1 MQPRYRYV
9 TFWSVLY
16 LPFSKICRVDDSI
29 GRKDAA
35 EVRVLVSDGYYV
47 RRLRSL
53 SLGNPFEEISS
64 GFLLCWIVIARVRGI
79 RFYLGDS
86 MRNDAAKDSS
96 QVLFLFID
104 GMMKY
109 IYASN
114 NNELKFDEILLTFVE
129 NISNNNGKK
138 GIASIQHKCFQAHD
152 SQVKNMHAIL
162 FERRPRQSC
171 LELDTVLRRHRC
183 HRSYALFLGFPVV
196 IIDVVQCFTVRALTR
211 G

>member
-1 MQPRYRYV
+1 MSTIP
-9 TFWSVLY
+9 SEE
-16 LPFSKICRVDDSI
+16 KIQQRFEYSFQTDI
-29 GRKDAA
+29 M
-35 EVRVLVSDGYYV
+35 LDGK
-47 RRLRSL
+47 RSL

-138 GIASIQHKCFQAHD
+138 GITSIQNKCFQAHD

-162 FERRPRQSC
+162 FERWSSEREDRVNRVWSSI
-171 LELDTVLRRHRC
+171 L
-183 HRSYALFLGFPVV
+183 SYAG
-196 IIDVVQCFTVRALTR
+196 IDVTVVTR
-211 G
+211 CSSVFQSL